1 MVSYKEPSF
10 KAYSILVWKNSQIIL
25 TFPFWRF
32 LWRIRVL
39 LSLEVKNDFL

>member
-10 KAYSILVWKNSQIIL
+10 KAYSILVWQKKFKIIL

-32 LWRIRVL
+32 LWRIRVYFHL
-39 LSLEVKNDFL
+39 K